1 MKPAPHPL
9 PTLRAI
15 ATRAGVS
22 VATVSLALRD
32 HASLPPR
39 TRQRIQRLAA
49 RMGYQIDPKVAK
61 LMAYL
66 RQRRGVRTTSALGLM
81 NMYAEATPW
90 RRNPYLRRLHDAALQ
105 RAAQFGYE
113 LVDCWLTEPGMT
125 PARMR
130 DILVARGIEG
140 LIFMGA
146 PQWRA
151 ALDFDLSRFA
161 CAAIGYSLR
170 LTLHRACQHQY
181 QEMFTTLRHLHRLGY
196 RRPGLMLTEDAD
208 QRTLHHWSAAFL
220 SWQQT
225 CRSEERVPLLRE
237 PRLDQ
242 PTFDRWFK
250 RQWPDV
256 VIAQSPSAP
265 VICGWLEEAGA
276 PVPAACGFADLDVDP
291 TPESSCSGIRQNYEQ
306 VAAAAVDLVV
316 AQIQRNE
323 HGIPPH
329 PKVVLM
335 EGDWVDGGTTRAQTA
350 QGVSSKG
357 LSF

>member
-1 MKPAPHPL
+1 VNPAPPPP

-32 HASLPPR
+32 HASLPLR

-66 RQRRGVRTTSALGLM
+66 RQRRRVRTTSALGLV

-90 RRNPYLRRLHDAALQ
+90 RRNPFLRRLHGAASQ

-130 DILVARGIEG
+130 DILLARGIEG

-161 CAAIGYSLR
+161 CAALGYSLR
-170 LTLHRACQHQY
+170 IPLHRACQHQY
-181 QEMFTTLRHLHRLGY
+181 QEMFTLLGQLDRLGY
-196 RRPGLMLTEDAD
+196 RRPGLMLTDDAD
-208 QRTLHHWSAAFL
+208 QRTRHHWSAAFL

-225 CRSEERVPLLRE
+225 RRTADRVPLLRAA
-237 PRLDQ
+237 RLDQ
-242 PTFDRWFK
+242 PTFRRWFD
-250 RQWPDV
+250 RQRPDV
-256 VIAQSPSAP
+256 VIAQSPSAST
-265 VICGWLEEAGA
+265 ICGWLADAGA
-276 PVPAACGFADLDVDP
+276 PVPQACGFADLDVDP
-291 TPESSCSGIRQNYEQ
+291 TPGDTSSGIRQNYEQ

-316 AQIQRNE
+316 AQILRNE
-323 HGIPPH
+323 HGIPAH
-329 PKVVLM
+329 PKVVLI
-335 EGDWVDGGTTRAQTA
+335 EGEWVDGGTTREP
-350 QGVSSKG
+350 GEIRNR
-357 LSF
+357 